1 MEEQSISRWQKR
13 ALALSPTWRYI
24 DSDKEP
30 ETGGMQETG
39 QT

>member
-1 MEEQSISRWQKR
+1 MEEQSISRGQKR
-13 ALALSPTWRYI
+13 ALALEV
-24 DSDKEP
+24 DLDKEP